1 MKSHLIVKCQYLE
14 AANVIFGNSIVN
26 LTSEG
31 MQHLGAVI
39 GNYFCKESYVS
50 ELVTNLNSQLQLLS
64 KIAETEP
71 QSPYAAFVS
80 GFKSKLTYFIRTI
93 PDISELVLPLEHT
106 IRQKLIP
113 AFTAGQICSDDERIL
128 LSLPTRY

>member
-71 QSPYAAFVS
+71 QSPYAAFAS

-93 PDISELVLPLEHT
+93 PNISELLLP
-106 IRQKLIP
+106 IRTYYPTKINSS
-113 AFTAGQICSDDERIL
+113 FHSWSNL
-128 LSLPTRY
+128 L

>member
-50 ELVTNLNSQLQLLS
+50 ELVNLKQSTTTLVKNSRDR
-64 KIAETEP
+64 A
-71 QSPYAAFVS
+71 
-80 GFKSKLTYFIRTI
+80 TI
-93 PDISELVLPLEHT
+93 T
-106 IRQKLIP
+106 
-113 AFTAGQICSDDERIL
+113 ICSIC
-128 LSLPTRY
+128 